1 MKDSIIFR
9 NILGGFVFD
18 KELKLVEQG
27 DYEALKK
34 KHGANEP
41 DAGQLVKILAALKDK
56 KYFPEFYTKNLELAK
71 RSIRESFSQDILV
84 MQAVE
89 AVDETSRIT
98 NLLVKRLREWH
109 GYYSPE
115 LSRDVGDNEKFVDIV
130 AKAEARL
137 KGGMGVD
144 IKRED
149 LNALVEFAKSIKGL
163 YELKTEQSAYIE
175 KKMQEICPNLL
186 AVAGSNI
193 GAKLLKL
200 AGGLKRLAGM
210 PASTVQLLGAEKALF
225 RHIRNKGCLPPKY
238 GIIHEHQIIA
248 KAKKKGKAA
257 RLLAD
262 KISIAARVDYFK
274 GDFIGD
280 KLKREI
286 EAKVE

>member
-1 MKDSIIFR
+1 MKANIISS
-9 NILGGFVFD
+9 NILGSFVFD
-18 KELKLVEQG
+18 KDFNLVEKG
-27 DYEALKK
+27 DYETLKK
-34 KHGANEP
+34 KYSAAEP
-41 DAGQLVKILAALKDK
+41 EAGQLKKILAVFKEK

-71 RSIRESFSQDILV
+71 RSIRESFSDDILI
-84 MQAVE
+84 MQAIE
-89 AVDETSRIT
+89 AIDEANKIT
-98 NLLVKRLREWH
+98 NLLVKRLREWY

-115 LSRDVGDNEKFVDIV
+115 LSRDVNDNQKFVEIV
-130 AKAEARL
+130 AKGEARL

-149 LNALVEFAKSIKGL
+149 LSAIVEFAKRIKAL
-163 YELKTEQSAYIE
+163 YELKDVQSAYIE

-193 GAKLLKL
+193 GAKLLHL

-225 RHIRNKGCLPPKY
+225 RHIRNKSYLPPKY

-248 KAKKKGKAA
+248 TAKKKGKAA

-274 GDFIGD
+274 GQFIGD

-286 EAKVE
+286 EEKAK